1 MAVDN
6 NLILAALAIGAI
18 YLVVQSGEKNE
29 DEVLQMQEDEQGA
42 GMSRAEAI
50 DRNPTAQMDSSRGVC
65 VEDLKKAIKEF
76 QFLKNFERENEMTLQ
91 ELHQFPAEIWARIE
105 GLQRFLRELGA
116 RAEPLFM
123 RHGSELSDAFWGDY
137 DKLWQGH
144 LTLGDKELTLR
155 QTTPGGEPSDVP
167 EGGTVDDPSK
177 TNTVAVAGF
186 MQAQAPVKV
195 EIFNQE
201 MFRQMLR
208 FAFDNL
214 GLYTANILRTAE
226 QRARYQMRQDG
237 ITWFPKEHLPLAL
250 TNNSNSAFNTLP
262 EHGPTN
268 EEKEAEQMNEDG
280 FNGIAE
286 ADGQAPAAVAS
297 APEEIE
303 LDLGP
308 GIEDAARGEDEEK
321 KYGGGYPRKTWL
333 AGRGV

>member
-18 YLVVQSGEKNE
+18 YLVVQSGEKKE
-29 DEVLQMQEDEQGA
+29 DEVVQMQEDEQGA

-123 RHGSELSDAFWGDY
+123 RHGSEYSDSFWNDY

-155 QTTPGGEPSDVP
+155 QTTPGREPSDVP
-167 EGGTVDDPSK
+167 EGGNVDDPSK

-201 MFRQMLR
+201 MFRDFVR
-208 FAFDNL
+208 FAFDN
-214 GLYTANILRTAE
+214 YRANILRTAE
-226 QRARYQMRQDG
+226 QRARDQMRQDG
-237 ITWFPKEHLPLAL
+237 ITWIPQTNENSPLAL
-250 TNNSNSAFNTLP
+250 ADKPHNSAFITLP

-286 ADGQAPAAVAS
+286 ADGKAPAAVAS
-297 APEEIE
+297 APGEIE
-303 LDLGP
+303 LDLT
-308 GIEDAARGEDEEK
+308 IEDAARGEDEEK